1 MENYG
6 TQLHPLEKHW
16 VGKAP
21 YLKEFLEVLCCH
33 VSLETNT
40 LFVAR
45 GSSTGE
51 IETAAS

>member
-6 TQLHPLEKHW
+6 TQLYPFEKHR

-21 YLKEFLEVLCCH
+21 YLKEFLKVLCCH
-33 VSLETNT
+33 VSRDT

-45 GSSTGE
+45 GNSAGE

>member
-1 MENYG
+1 MEGYG
-6 TQLHPLEKHW
+6 TWLHSLEKHW

-33 VSLETNT
+33 VSREINT

-45 GSSTGE
+45 GSSAGE
-51 IETAAS
+51 IETAAP